1 LADFDLFIAGGGPAG
16 CATAIALADFA
27 PELSV
32 CLAGPLQR
40 SALRIGETVP
50 PPIKSILD
58 HLGLWLRF
66 SEEGHCASYRTVSA
80 WGGPELGSNE
90 FLLQSHQVGWRL
102 DRAKFDR
109 MLVEA
114 AARRVARHLPAK
126 VTDLAYRDGHWHIA
140 CSGEGRTLTAR
151 FAVDAT
157 GRAAAL
163 ARFQRW
169 RPVTLDKLVGCFM
182 HFEGGTDNGEG
193 LMIETFSEGWWY
205 TAAIPDGRRVIA
217 CMSDADVVCGL
228 DLGRTDSWMEA
239 LSDTRHVRATVSEAR
254 PLGPPKLRP
263 AGSRRLAGDACLPL
277 ICVGDAASCFDPI
290 SSLGIIKALRSGIFA
305 SYAIADW
312 LRRADDQG
320 VTRYR
325 LFVKSEFAAYWRTL
339 HGYYTLEQRWPN
351 RPFWRRRHSPSSG
364 DRTRI

>member
-1 LADFDLFIAGGGPAG
+1 LADFDVVIAGAGPAG

-32 CLAGPLQR
+32 CLADPVP
-40 SALRIGETVP
+40 SDALRIGETVS
-50 PPIKSILD
+50 PPIKPILD
-58 HLGLWLRF
+58 HLGLWPRF
-66 SEEGHCASYRTVSA
+66 SEDGHCASYRTVSA
-80 WGGPELGSNE
+80 WGGSQLVSNE

-114 AARRVARHLPAK
+114 AARRVVLHLAAK
-126 VTDLAYRDGHWHIA
+126 VTDLAYNDGHWRVA

-163 ARFQRW
+163 VRSQRLC
-169 RPVTLDKLVGCFM
+169 PVTLDKLVGCFM

-205 TAAIPDGRRVIA
+205 AAAIPDGRRVVA
-217 CMSDADVVCGL
+217 CMSDADVVRGL
-228 DLGRTDSWMEA
+228 GMGRTDSWMQA
-239 LSDTRHVRATVSEAR
+239 LSETRHVRATVSDAR

-263 AGSRRLAGDACLPL
+263 AGSRRLAGDTSLPL

-290 SSLGIIKALRSGIFA
+290 SSLGIVKALRSGIFA

-312 LRRADDQG
+312 LRRADGQG

-325 LFVKSEFAAYWRTL
+325 SFMKSEFTAYWRTL
-339 HGYYTLEQRWPN
+339 RDYYTLEQRWPD
-351 RPFWRRRHSPSSG
+351 RPFWRRRHGSSLAG
-364 DRTRI
+364 C